1 MISRHRDI
9 TYLSLRELMSPRAR
23 GRLRF
28 RNEPTG
34 RWRTR
39 GSVVCYPFGPADME
53 KATDVQIDKWTDAY
67 LPQIAMALVIVD
79 QWAAHWWSPVWYVLR
94 WMLAP
99 WALDR
104 PRLRRS
110 VLYFHMSIGEAVECC
125 RCRWPYTRERTRLWL
140 EENT

>member
-79 QWAAHWWSPVWYVLR
+79 QWASHWWSP
-94 WMLAP
+94 
-99 WALDR
+99 ALLPCR
-104 PRLRRS
+104 PMPNALCKPVSMMHRS
-110 VLYFHMSIGEAVECC
+110 IWRTSIV
-125 RCRWPYTRERTRLWL
+125 TLQ
-140 EENT
+140 